1 MLLLG
6 IDTSGKTI
14 KIEFDNSKV
23 TYKYKSGMS
32 VDLRYYDS
40 SVSGLEKAIDGEA
53 KADRTVK
60 IKVDSDG
67 YITEISSRKI

>member
-1 MLLLG
+1 
-6 IDTSGKTI
+6 
-14 KIEFDNSKV
+14 
-23 TYKYKSGMS
+23 MS

-67 YITEISSRKI
+67 YITEISSKKI